1 MINIKSDGILLI
13 LSSPSGAGKT
23 TIARAIADKD
33 RKTQL
38 STSCTTRAKRSNES
52 DGKDYYFVEHDV
64 FLDMVAEDQFLEYA
78 IIYDHLYGTPKD
90 KIIDHINNGTDVI
103 FDIDWQG
110 AASIKKQLPE
120 NVVSIF
126 ILPPSL
132 ETLKKRLKS
141 RSSDNEIEIE
151 KRFKEAIH
159 EISHYRDYDFVVVN
173 DNLDKAIDEVYAILK
188 AERLRRSRR
197 KGIASFIEKM

>member
-1 MINIKSDGILLI
+1 MINIKSEGILFI

-23 TIARAIADKD
+23 TIAKAIAHKD
-33 RKTQL
+33 INANL
-38 STSCTTRAKRSNES
+38 STSCTTRAIRPGEI
-52 DGKDYYFVEHDV
+52 DGKDYHFTSHDE
-64 FLDMVAEDQFLEYA
+64 FLNMVSEDKFLEYA

-90 KIIDHINNGTDVI
+90 KICDQVHAGKDII
-103 FDIDWQG
+103 FDIDSQG
-110 AASIKKQLPE
+110 AASIKKQMPD

-132 ETLKKRLKS
+132 EVLKQRLES
-141 RSSDNEIEIE
+141 RSSDGEEEIE

-159 EISHYRDYDFVVVN
+159 EISHYVDYDFVVIN
-173 DNLDKAIDEVYAILK
+173 DNLDEAIEGVHNILK

-197 KGIASFIEKM
+197 NGVVSFIENM